1 MSLTQTIRV
10 NKLIDLYGK
19 LLTSKQ
25 YNVVY
30 EYFCLNNS
38 LSEIS
43 ENYAISRQAVNYTI
57 KQVLDILES
66 YESKLQLLA
75 KYDKVNSV
83 VNTIVKSGD
92 VSLVTTITDIL
103 ED

>member
-1 MSLTQTIRV
+1 MSLTQTSRV

-19 LLTSKQ
+19 LLTTKQ
-25 YNVVY
+25 YNIVY

>member
-19 LLTSKQ
+19 LITAKQ
-25 YNVVY
+25 YNIVY

-57 KQVLDILES
+57 KQVVDILEG

-83 VNTIVKSGD
+83 VNEVVKSKD
-92 VSLVTTITDIL
+92 VSLVATITDIL
-103 ED
+103 EE

>member
-25 YNVVY
+25 YNIVY

-66 YESKLQLLA
+66 YETKLQLLA
-75 KYDKVNSV
+75 KYAKVNSV
-83 VNTIVKSGD
+83 VDEIVQSGNA
-92 VSLVTTITDIL
+92 SLVTTIIDIL